1 MSITQGAEFGE
12 SIHSKSC
19 SKIIANHIYLVIK
32 TPLLLHIKYSQTNT
46 EAIPIVLSFYCP
58 LKKER
63 EKKQVEESSLRV
75 TFSQPLVGL
84 LYLRTPYDHVS
95 DWQ

>member
-19 SKIIANHIYLVIK
+19 SKIIPNHIYSVIK

-46 EAIPIVLSFYCP
+46 EAILIVLSFYCP

-63 EKKQVEESSLRV
+63 KINRWRKVPLELLSHSL
-75 TFSQPLVGL
+75 
-84 LYLRTPYDHVS
+84 
-95 DWQ
+95 